1 MNIDDQQR
9 ASGPLVHRPRHPLVP
24 AAALFSPSARAA
36 GAVALERQ
44 GGERTRRL
52 VSVARDAIRERRHPT
67 RPRMR
72 SVVLTQPGRLDWW
85 DTAVPAAP
93 APGGAV
99 VMPLAMATCDLDRP
113 VGLGATPFPLP
124 LHFGHECVG
133 EVLAVGEAVR
143 TVRPGDRVAVPFQIS
158 CGRCLA
164 CRNRLTG
171 NCRSV
176 PPISMY
182 GFGVA
187 GGAWGGAFSEQVAVP
202 YADAMLVP
210 LPAGV
215 DPVAVAS
222 VADTL
227 GDAYRH
233 IGPYVERIRRHR
245 KDPALSFS
253 APCGVAAS
261 SAPVCRCMPRRSPAR
276 WSRRLMCS
284 LLRLRLGY
292 VSTRHADIGR
302 FAEVIGQLTAC
313 THSIHPR
320 FPFPRVRRLSRM

>member
-1 MNIDDQQR
+1 
-9 ASGPLVHRPRHPLVP
+9 
-24 AAALFSPSARAA
+24 
-36 GAVALERQ
+36 
-44 GGERTRRL
+44 
-52 VSVARDAIRERRHPT
+52 
-67 RPRMR
+67 
-72 SVVLTQPGRLDWW
+72 
-85 DTAVPAAP
+85 
-93 APGGAV
+93 
-99 VMPLAMATCDLDRP
+99 MPLAMATCDLDRP

-143 TVRPGDRVAVPFQIS
+143 MVRPGDRVAVPFQIS
-158 CGRCLA
+158 CGACPA

-187 GGAWGGAFSEQVAVP
+187 GGAWGGVFSEQVAVP

-227 GDAYRH
+227 SDAYRH
-233 IGPYVERIRRHR
+233 IGPYVERIRRHPEGPGIILFGAMR
-245 KDPALSFS
+245 RRSIFGASVPLYAAQIARALVPEADVLVVEARDDVREHAARLGFEACEPKALGRRQAPLVVDSSADPRGLAAALHAT
-253 APCGVAAS
+253 APDGICSCAGTLHASVKIPAARMFGRNNTLTVARSHIRTVIPEVLDLVAA
-261 SAPVCRCMPRRSPAR
+261 
-276 WSRRLMCS
+276 
-284 LLRLRLGY
+284 
-292 VSTRHADIGR
+292 GR
-302 FAEVIGQLTAC
+302 
-313 THSIHPR
+313 IHPESVTTTIASFEDAAKVLSDHLR
-320 FPFPRVRRLSRM
+320 GTATKTILVRAR